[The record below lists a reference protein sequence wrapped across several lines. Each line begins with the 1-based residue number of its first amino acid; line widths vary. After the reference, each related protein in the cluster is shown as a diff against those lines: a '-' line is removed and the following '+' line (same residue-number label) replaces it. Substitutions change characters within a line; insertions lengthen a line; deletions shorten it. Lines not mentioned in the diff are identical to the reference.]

1 LTASSDGV
9 EDDRPMLVAGP
20 NLTIDRTST
29 IDELRPGDVLR
40 FADVVVTPGGKGVN
54 VARVAQALSAPALL
68 VGFTPGRTGAAAAGL
83 LGDEG
88 LDVRAVPV
96 GGEIRATIVVLERGG
111 RVTVINEPGPPLDA
125 GDWER
130 YEAAVAAALPAHR
143 VLACSGSVP
152 PGAPADA
159 YARLVAA
166 AAERDVPAIVDSG
179 GPLLA
184 AALAAEPAVVAPN
197 LAEAEGLLRG
207 RADETVEAGPPEEV
221 RRRAEAAAGALVE
234 RGARQAVVTAGA
246 AGAAVA
252 GAAGVGW
259 HPAPAVTVRNPI
271 GAGDALV
278 GGLGVALERGEP
290 FERAVVLGLATAAAS
305 VESARAGGVDPGRAR
320 ALAALPDT
328 EPGSAVRGRTA
339 SPGTGGA
346 AGTPGP

>member
-1 LTASSDGV
+1 MAG
-9 EDDRPMLVAGP
+9 PMLVAGP

-40 FADVVVTPGGKGVN
+40 FADVAVTPGGKGVN
-54 VARVAQALSAPALL
+54 VARVAQAFGAPALL

-88 LDVRAVPV
+88 LDLRAVPV
-96 GGEIRATIVVLERGG
+96 GGEIRATIVMLERSG
-111 RVTVINEPGPPLDA
+111 RVTVINEPGPSLGA

-130 YEAAVAAALPAHR
+130 YEAAIEEALPAHR

-152 PGAPADA
+152 PGAPPDA
-159 YARLVAA
+159 YARLVARA
-166 AAERDVPAIVDSG
+166 AARDAAAIVDAG

-184 AALAAEPAVVAPN
+184 AALAARPSVVAPN
-197 LAEAEGLLRG
+197 LAEAEGLLLG
-207 RADETVEAGPPEEV
+207 RADEAVEAGPPEEV
-221 RRRAEAAAGALVE
+221 RRRAESAAAALVE
-234 RGARQAVVTAGA
+234 RGAQRAVVTAGA
-246 AGAAVA
+246 AGAA
-252 GAAGVGW
+252 AADDSGVRW
-259 HPAPAVTVRNPI
+259 HPAPAVAVRNPI

-290 FERAVVLGLATAAAS
+290 FERAAVLGLAAAAAS
-305 VESARAGGVDPGRAR
+305 VETARAGGVDPARAR

-328 EPGSAVRGRTA
+328 AAGEAVRGRTA

-346 AGTPGP
+346 AGTPRP